1 LRRSSISVRL
11 FTAILQLSMI
21 THLIAFIAGCIT
33 VILWRA
39 LRQKTPGGAAI
50 ELPGSEKPPSDDDLD
65 KAILDYISTNRVY
78 HINDL
83 CQALHHPKGARYVR
97 GRFHKL
103 MELGKIKYQDMTYT
117 T

>member
-1 LRRSSISVRL
+1 
-11 FTAILQLSMI
+11 MI
-21 THLIAFIAGCIT
+21 THLIAFIGGCIT
-33 VILWRA
+33 VVLWRA
-39 LRQKTPGGAAI
+39 LRRRPAGVETP
-50 ELPGSEKPPSDDDLD
+50 ELPVGEKPPSDEDLD
-65 KAILDYISTNRVY
+65 AAILNYISTNRVY